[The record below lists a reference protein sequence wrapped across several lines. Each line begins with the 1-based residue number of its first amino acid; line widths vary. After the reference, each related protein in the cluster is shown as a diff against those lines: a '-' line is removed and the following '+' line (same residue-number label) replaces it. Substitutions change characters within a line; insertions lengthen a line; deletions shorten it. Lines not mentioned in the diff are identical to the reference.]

1 MANGSMLLSIWP
13 KEATNVCG
21 PAPSPGTHPD
31 PNHPVFSVIIAGLP
45 NSYFPP
51 VPPQI
56 MDVPKLD
63 FDSLDAQTQQML
75 MDVVE
80 KDMLFKIPINDREVL
95 RVFRIIKKNRL

>member
-13 KEATNVCG
+13 KEANFVYG

-51 VPPQI
+51 LSPRML

-63 FDSLDAQTQQML
+63 FDSLDEQTQQML
-75 MDVVE
+75 QDVVE
-80 KDMLFKIPINDREVL
+80 KDMLFKIPSNDREVNYNK
-95 RVFRIIKKNRL
+95 IEINRNI